1 MKTDLDIDLLRSFV
15 AVAET
20 RHFTRAA
27 ERLDCV
33 QSAVSMQ
40 IKRLEQV
47 LDARLFDRTRRA
59 VKLTGDGE
67 RLLRDARR
75 ILRINEEVLADFG
88 RRRVAGRVRLGATD
102 TSMGYLPPILAHFA
116 AAYPLVALDVR
127 CGRSWDALDDLAAG
141 EIDLAFVTQPCG
153 REPGQVVRRE
163 PLVWAA
169 ARASVA
175 DEQDPLPLAI
185 FAPGCIYREAALD
198 ALDGAGRRWRHA
210 YASPSRDGLMAAVN
224 AGLAVTIAPR
234 SLVGPDLRIIAPDRG
249 LPPLPEIEIF
259 LHRPQGDLAPPV
271 ETLAD
276 VIVEVLHSAEKSAA
290 SSPRQI

>member
-40 IKRLEQV
+40 IKRLEEG
-47 LDARLFDRTRRA
+47 LGARLFERTRRA

-75 ILRINEEVLADFG
+75 ILRINEEVLASFG
-88 RRRVAGRVRLGATD
+88 RQRVAGRVRLGATD

-116 AAYPLVALDVR
+116 ETYPLVELDVR
-127 CGRSWDALDDLAAG
+127 CGRSWDALDDLEAG
-141 EIDLAFVTQPCG
+141 EVDLAFVTQPCG
-153 REPGQVVRRE
+153 REAGQIVRRE
-163 PLVWAA
+163 PLVWAV
-169 ARASVA
+169 ARTAVA

-185 FAPGCIYREAALD
+185 FATGCVYREAALA
-198 ALDGAGRRWRHA
+198 ALDGVGRRWRHA
-210 YASPSRDGLMAAVN
+210 YASPSRDGLMAAVT
-224 AGLAVTIAPR
+224 AGLAITMMPR
-234 SLVGPDLRIIAPDRG
+234 SLVGPDLRVVGAKSG

-259 LHRPQGDLAPPV
+259 LHRPPGDLAPPV
-271 ETLAD
+271 ATLAE
-276 VIVEVLHSAEKSAA
+276 VIVEVLRPPPTS
-290 SSPRQI
+290 